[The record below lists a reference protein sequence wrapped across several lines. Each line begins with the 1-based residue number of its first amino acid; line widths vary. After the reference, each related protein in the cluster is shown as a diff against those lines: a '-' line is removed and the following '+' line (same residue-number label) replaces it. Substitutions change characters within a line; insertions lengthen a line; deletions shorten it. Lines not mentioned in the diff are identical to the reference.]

1 MILYTFVEK
10 LTPKEL
16 DADSAFISECQ
27 DNLETC
33 YTEALFG
40 KLGSGKRTLAAQ
52 VAIRLAKKD
61 TKLKIKIVKGGD
73 LLSEGL
79 ESRNSS
85 ILIIHDPLKTWF
97 TIEHTDKIINC
108 LLNICTNAPKNNCYI
123 LAIFHCNDPDSFER
137 RIGEKNKAAIV
148 KMFSN
153 RTGIKNNKK
162 KITELAKSN
171 KPVTIQTVNA
181 SIGETL
187 IVTLYQRNLAFKDK
201 NFLSNP
207 TKFIFEKLKKLEKS
221 QNISDQL
228 AFKVMIIFITH
239 DREIAKREMHEIS
252 HHALFNDLKEKIVIE
267 KYIDE
272 CIKQYL
278 HLFVEETSGGQFYR
292 IMHDVITR
300 CTFIAAVENHRTL
313 LLTKC
318 NPILI
323 FDCIGVKSADHKIK
337 YSKCFLDSSYM
348 NIGIPSERYQE
359 IARLLF
365 QRNEMEGVL
374 RNSRLFDDK
383 KFQDEW
389 KKAKLYFTN
398 ERHEKNERDQT
409 CILS

>member
-1 MILYTFVEK
+1 M
-10 LTPKEL
+10 
-16 DADSAFISECQ
+16 DSVFIFKCQ
-27 DNLETC
+27 NNLETC

-79 ESRNSS
+79 ESRKSS

-97 TIEHTDKIINC
+97 TIEHTDRIINC

-123 LAIFHCNDPDSFER
+123 LAIFHCNNPDSFER
-137 RIGEKNKAAIV
+137 RIGKKNKAAIV
-148 KMFSN
+148 KMFSK
-153 RTGIKNNKK
+153 RTLIKNDKK

-171 KPVTIQTVNA
+171 KSVTIQTVDA

-187 IVTLYQRNLAFKDK
+187 VITLYQKNLAFKDE

-239 DREIAKREMHEIS
+239 NGEIAKREMHEIS
-252 HHALFNDLKEKIVIE
+252 HHALFGDLKEKIVIE

-278 HLFVEETSGGQFYR
+278 YLFVEETSGGQFYR
-292 IMHDVITR
+292 IMHDAITR
-300 CTFIAAVENHRTL
+300 CTFIAAVENHRSL
-313 LLTKC
+313 LLKEC
-318 NPILI
+318 DPILI
-323 FDCIGVKSADHKIK
+323 FDCIRVKSADHKMK
-337 YSKCFLDSSYM
+337 YGELFLDSSYM

-359 IARLLF
+359 IAKLLF
-365 QRNEMEGVL
+365 QRTEMEGVL

-383 KFQDEW
+383 KFQDERM
-389 KKAKLYFTN
+389 KAKLYFTN
-398 ERHEKNERDQT
+398 ERHERNERDTT